1 MFERLEQFIEWC
13 HVRKEQVYCA
23 VETYLEL
30 AKRGTNPIWD
40 DKVPPDPTVNAYV
53 VDYKNRKH
61 IFAYNPHSTT
71 VQLAD
76 TANEFNTVLQ
86 PQTWTNISYAPGTQL
101 KALFGPASFKVVCT
115 DDIYPPALPVNGS
128 GQLPVNIQNTN
139 AFGTIGLGTFSIA
152 RTAYSNNGTATTL
165 ASTDIFVGD
174 LRELGIDIVFGSF
187 VGGAAPTIT
196 YTVKR
201 KDAFGNYLTI
211 YNSAA
216 LSATTNIALS
226 LGAGMGSGTLTGIDA
241 GEGEA
246 FGFTIQVGYT
256 TTGAPA
262 SVVQSISVIGK

>member
-1 MFERLEQFIEWC
+1 MFEKLEQFIEWC
-13 HVRKEQVYCA
+13 HARKEQIYCA

-30 AKRGTNPIWD
+30 TKRASNPIWETNMPVD
-40 DKVPPDPTVNAYV
+40 SSIQPYTVNYN
-53 VDYKNRKH
+53 NRKH
-61 IFAYNPHSTT
+61 IFAYNPGATPIILVDNAGEYT
-71 VQLAD
+71 AQL
-76 TANEFNTVLQ
+76 TPL
-86 PQTWTNISYAPGTQL
+86 TWTNISFPNGTKL
-101 KALFGPASFKVVCT
+101 KAQAANQVFRVLCT
-115 DDIYPPALPVNGS
+115 DDMYHQGFPLNTAGQVPAL
-128 GQLPVNIQNTN
+128 ITNTN
-139 AFGTIGLGTFSIA
+139 AFGTTGLGTFSIA
-152 RTAYSNNGTATTL
+152 RTAFSNNGTAANFT
-165 ASTDIFVGD
+165 SPDIFVGD

-211 YNSAA
+211 YTSAA
-216 LSATTNIALS
+216 LSAATNIALS

-256 TTGAPA
+256 TTGAPT